1 MKSSL
6 GKASIRTDL
15 VDGRDDESQGDL
27 ASVAAIP
34 DTERKRPSV
43 PADGFSLMEK
53 WKSPLHPLSE
63 GAWRFSYQKNWGTSN
78 PAETTDI
85 LSVALGQRASRPL
98 RLRPYGEPPSWR
110 RAGRGGVPSPPAIT
124 KVMQR
129 AHLPQKTPMQAL
141 PSQKEI
147 QDCL

>member
-1 MKSSL
+1 M
-6 GKASIRTDL
+6 
-15 VDGRDDESQGDL
+15 DGRNDESQGDL

-78 PAETTDI
+78 
-85 LSVALGQRASRPL
+85 GQVGTRIDFLPNQATL
-98 RLRPYGEPPSWR
+98 
-110 RAGRGGVPSPPAIT
+110 T
-124 KVMQR
+124 K
-129 AHLPQKTPMQAL
+129 
-141 PSQKEI
+141 S
-147 QDCL
+147 

>member
-1 MKSSL
+1 M
-6 GKASIRTDL
+6 
-15 VDGRDDESQGDL
+15 DGRNDESQGDL

-78 PAETTDI
+78 EPCCTVPKWVLKNKLNAMWRHRGDLRFAAE
-85 LSVALGQRASRPL
+85 
-98 RLRPYGEPPSWR
+98 
-110 RAGRGGVPSPPAIT
+110 VPSP
-124 KVMQR
+124 R
-129 AHLPQKTPMQAL
+129 RR
-141 PSQKEI
+141 
-147 QDCL
+147 

>member
-1 MKSSL
+1 M
-6 GKASIRTDL
+6 
-15 VDGRDDESQGDL
+15 DGRNDESQGDL

-78 PAETTDI
+78 HRDTF
-85 LSVALGQRASRPL
+85 PL
-98 RLRPYGEPPSWR
+98 ACRTRTIACYW
-110 RAGRGGVPSPPAIT
+110 
-124 KVMQR
+124 
-129 AHLPQKTPMQAL
+129 
-141 PSQKEI
+141 
-147 QDCL
+147 

>member
-1 MKSSL
+1 MEDQTSLQAKESDRSGGAFGALGGALVLKSSL

-15 VDGRDDESQGDL
+15 VDGRNDESQGDL

-63 GAWRFSYQKNWGTSN
+63 GAWRFSYQKN
-78 PAETTDI
+78 
-85 LSVALGQRASRPL
+85 
-98 RLRPYGEPPSWR
+98 
-110 RAGRGGVPSPPAIT
+110 
-124 KVMQR
+124 
-129 AHLPQKTPMQAL
+129 
-141 PSQKEI
+141 
-147 QDCL
+147 

>member
-1 MKSSL
+1 M
-6 GKASIRTDL
+6 
-15 VDGRDDESQGDL
+15 DGRNDESQGDL

-78 PAETTDI
+78 KPPTAKMAA
-85 LSVALGQRASRPL
+85 LHAGGSRSVATAAREAPVC
-98 RLRPYGEPPSWR
+98 PR
-110 RAGRGGVPSPPAIT
+110 RF
-124 KVMQR
+124 
-129 AHLPQKTPMQAL
+129 KTA
-141 PSQKEI
+141 
-147 QDCL
+147 

>member
-1 MKSSL
+1 
-6 GKASIRTDL
+6 
-15 VDGRDDESQGDL
+15 VDGRNDESQGDL

-78 PAETTDI
+78 ANSKIST
-85 LSVALGQRASRPL
+85 RK
-98 RLRPYGEPPSWR
+98 
-110 RAGRGGVPSPPAIT
+110 PSPTLSRSCRQIALTIE
-124 KVMQR
+124 MR
-129 AHLPQKTPMQAL
+129 AVGKRV
-141 PSQKEI
+141 
-147 QDCL
+147 